1 MVKANILLHNPQ
13 QVYKPGD
20 TPHLQNHL
28 DVQNDKT
35 STFSVFVGLY
45 IMKYSQGPELRWYL
59 CQLSAHQHENWIATN
74 QRRAEGGAPLPAE
87 ISKAL

>member
-1 MVKANILLHNPQ
+1 MLVFSFPTSGRKRVAAFLVVKANILLHNPQ

-28 DVQNDKT
+28 DVQNVKT

-59 CQLSAHQHENWIATN
+59 CQLSAHQHEN
-74 QRRAEGGAPLPAE
+74 
-87 ISKAL
+87 